1 MIEIYT
7 FNNKSANHVVHK
19 NLTQIEQTTCDFY
32 GDIDVQK
39 PVVILSNTTSKL
51 ANYAH
56 IPALHRYYYIGNP
69 VIKNDGR
76 LILYLTS
83 DPLSSFWDEY
93 KNSPCVAKRSS
104 SNYDPYLV
112 DDMISVR
119 ENVKYNIRRLSGTF
133 APSQSGAN
141 HYVVTIGGLNS

>member
-7 FNNKSANHVVHK
+7 FNNKSSNHVVHK
-19 NLTQIEQTTCDFY
+19 NITQIEQTSCDFY
-32 GDIDVQK
+32 GDVDAK
-39 PVVILSNTTSKL
+39 RPVVILNNTTSKL
-51 ANYAH
+51 ANYAY
-56 IPALHRYYYIGNP
+56 IPVLGRYYYIENL

-76 LILYLTS
+76 LILYLNS

-112 DDMISVR
+112 DDMISVC
-119 ENVKYNIRRLSGTF
+119 EI
-133 APSQSGAN
+133 
-141 HYVVTIGGLNS
+141 

>member
-7 FNNKSANHVVHK
+7 FNNTSANNVVHK
-19 NLTQIEQTTCDFY
+19 NITQIEQTTCDFY
-32 GDIDVQK
+32 GDIDVK
-39 PVVILSNTTSKL
+39 RPVVILYNLTSKL
-51 ANYAH
+51 ANYAY
-56 IPALHRYYYIGNP
+56 IPELGRYYYIESA

-76 LILYLTS
+76 LILYLNS
-83 DPLSSFWDEY
+83 DPLMSFWDAY

-112 DDMISVR
+112 DEMISVR

>member
-19 NLTQIEQTTCDFY
+19 NITQIQNTTCEFY
-32 GDIDVQK
+32 GDVDVK
-39 PVVILSNTTSKL
+39 RPVVILTTTISKL
-51 ANYAH
+51 ANYAY
-56 IPALHRYYYIGNP
+56 IPELHRYYYIENP

-76 LILYLTS
+76 LILYLNS
-83 DPLSSFWDEY
+83 DPLMSFWDEY

-141 HYVVTIGGLNS
+141 HYVLTIGGLNS